1 MSVSFFFFF
10 LLVDVVEPDVD
21 LSVDLRDALGDRLY
35 LTGTVRRD
43 GTVFDVGKATEFK

>member
-1 MSVSFFFFF
+1 VVW
-10 LLVDVVEPDVD
+10 VDVVDLDVD

-43 GTVFDVGKATEFK
+43 GVRLTFSLSFCG